1 MAENRR
7 NRRRLISTGSPF
19 EKTAGYSRA
28 VVVGEWCFVSG
39 TTGYD
44 YAEMTMPERVE
55 DQTRNALATIEKTL
69 VEAGLAMS
77 DVVRVRYI
85 VSDWEFVD
93 RVFAVLGEVFGDIRP
108 AATMV
113 IAGLIEPEMKIEIEA
128 TAYRPR

>member
-1 MAENRR
+1 MSRK
-7 NRRRLISTGSPF
+7 LISSGSPF

-44 YAEMTMPERVE
+44 YATMRMPESVE
-55 DQTRNALATIEKTL
+55 DQTRNALATIKKTL
-69 VEAGLAMS
+69 TEAGFALS

-85 VSDWEFVD
+85 VTDWAFVGQ
-93 RVFAVLGEVFGDIRP
+93 VFAVLGEVFGDIRP

-128 TAYRPR
+128 TAYRPA